1 MEVFRIY
8 RVIIVD
14 DEEWSR
20 LCVKKYVEALC
31 PDFEV
36 AALLS
41 GGRQAIDYIK
51 ENDVDV
57 IITDVKMNGIDG
69 LELAE
74 YINTNKLGIKVII
87 ISGYSEFEYVKKAI
101 KFEVQDYLTKIVNP
115 KEFLGVMDKVKSK
128 LDSEKEIK
136 HEYDKKLEI
145 NLFFYDLLGGY
156 FSSKEEAEGE
166 YNKLGFEKNFDE
178 CTCEMFEIKFL
189 NFEEYKKSIWKHNES
204 ALKNAIA
211 NIIDFIFEGTVSLPI
226 EIDINKCKVIL
237 FYIRQ
242 SEITPKTVFTDT
254 LKEELQLDAVIENIA
269 RYTLDQ
275 IYQGDIDE
283 DNSSIKKQIL
293 FEEESDVTE
302 DGIIAAVIKYINEN
316 YSTSLTRED
325 MAKEFH
331 MHETYLARIFKK
343 STEKTLFEYVTE
355 VRMKHAIE
363 LLVKDI
369 SVEDISWQVGY
380 GSSRTFR
387 RVFRRYTGYSV
398 SEYKKIILQREGG

>member
-136 HEYDKKLEI
+136 HEYL
-145 NLFFYDLLGGY
+145 
-156 FSSKEEAEGE
+156 
-166 YNKLGFEKNFDE
+166 
-178 CTCEMFEIKFL
+178 
-189 NFEEYKKSIWKHNES
+189 
-204 ALKNAIA
+204 
-211 NIIDFIFEGTVSLPI
+211 
-226 EIDINKCKVIL
+226 
-237 FYIRQ
+237 
-242 SEITPKTVFTDT
+242 
-254 LKEELQLDAVIENIA
+254 
-269 RYTLDQ
+269 
-275 IYQGDIDE
+275 
-283 DNSSIKKQIL
+283 
-293 FEEESDVTE
+293 
-302 DGIIAAVIKYINEN
+302 
-316 YSTSLTRED
+316 
-325 MAKEFH
+325 
-331 MHETYLARIFKK
+331 
-343 STEKTLFEYVTE
+343 
-355 VRMKHAIE
+355 
-363 LLVKDI
+363 
-369 SVEDISWQVGY
+369 
-380 GSSRTFR
+380 
-387 RVFRRYTGYSV
+387 
-398 SEYKKIILQREGG
+398 